1 LPPVG
6 PAAPGIRSHLQLGED
21 FPATR
26 SRDHPEVVRSWA
38 ADHGPMSYAIIW
50 VDEGGKKSSGRLDL
64 SPTAVVLTGTG
75 AGAIRELAYDELTG
89 ARVERSAQL
98 ELPAEPAL
106 VLELH
111 DGETLVI
118 GSLEGIGA
126 LYELAD
132 DLEAARMA
140 VLK

>member
-1 LPPVG
+1 
-6 PAAPGIRSHLQLGED
+6 
-21 FPATR
+21 
-26 SRDHPEVVRSWA
+26 
-38 ADHGPMSYAIIW
+38 MSYAIIW
-50 VDEGGKKSSGRLDL
+50 IDEGGKKSSGRLDL
-64 SPTAVVLTGTG
+64 GRTAVVLTGTG
-75 AGAIRELAYDELTG
+75 AGAIRELAYDDLTG
-89 ARVERSAQL
+89 ARVERCAQV

-118 GSLEGIGA
+118 RSLEGIGA